1 MTIRRRIFAL
11 LAAASMLA
19 FSLTATSPAL
29 AHDEIV
35 GTSPADGSTV
45 AAGAFE
51 VSITSSE
58 DIMSMPD
65 MAGNQITVSGPE
77 GSENSSVVSLQ
88 CIKIS
93 GAVASVPVDI
103 DQPGDYTATWQLV
116 SQDGHATEGSFKFTV
131 TNDNAYKASGNTDF
145 PEGCVALPLVTAVA
159 YDGAPTPEPRAMPA
173 TAKQDDGQWIGLLIG
188 IGFVVVGSL
197 AGVIVVWLRER
208 AKRDKELMKKLAET
222 DPEI

>member
-29 AHDEIV
+29 AHDEII
-35 GTSPADGSTV
+35 GTSPENGATV

-51 VSITSSE
+51 VSVTSSE
-58 DIMSMPD
+58 DIMNMPE
-65 MAGNQITVSGPE
+65 MAGNQIYVNGPE
-77 GSENSSVVSLQ
+77 GSENSTVVSLQ

-93 GAVASVPVDI
+93 GAMASVPVDV
-103 DQPGDYTATWQLV
+103 DQPGEYTATWQLV
-116 SQDGHATEGSFKFTV
+116 SQDGHTNEGSFKFTV
-131 TNDNAYKASGNTDF
+131 TNDDAYKASGNTDF

-159 YDGAPTPEPRAMPA
+159 YDGATTPEPRVMAA
-173 TAKQDDGQWIGLLIG
+173 TSKQDDGQWIGLLIG